1 MRLKKYATIDQ
12 LKTAIKNVFS
22 EISQNKDLLKRMS
35 ERTWRKIELCAQND
49 GIHTD
54 IIIEE

>member
-1 MRLKKYATIDQ
+1 MRLKKYATIDE

-22 EISQNKDLLKRMS
+22 EISQNTDLLKGMS
-35 ERTWRKIELCAQND
+35 ERTWRKIELCARND